1 MFKGFNI
8 FIRHISYDSFKKVPI
23 KNSLSFWCYI
33 QERSDLIQADHDL
46 LLALTSGL
54 KTCLLGASPTQD
66 ARDHTENQAE
76 QSQKRKP
83 LCQVSADCTATSGTN
98 GCRLQRRAAGD
109 LNQFDSGKCVLG
121 PWGWVPFFLW
131 WIFSSFWP
139 WWCWVLETV
148 DLRYGFDIVK
158 IFSSYGYDVL
168 WLLMS
173 YAVKSQCP
181 SHTKRKH
188 LIKFNYLH
196 TLTPIIFTYIF
207 NKLVTYR
214 IQPLSSFS
222 QVAVSGGL
230 GWGWFTQGLH
240 GCL

>member
-1 MFKGFNI
+1 MFV
-8 FIRHISYDSFKKVPI
+8 RHISYDSFKKVPI
-23 KNSLSFWCYI
+23 KNSLSFWCHI
-33 QERSDLIQADHDL
+33 QGRSDLIQADHDL

-54 KTCLLGASPTQD
+54 KTCLLGASHTQD

-83 LCQVSADCTATSGTN
+83 LFQVSADCTAHLEQMGVACKDALRVTWISLIAEN
-98 GCRLQRRAAGD
+98 V
-109 LNQFDSGKCVLG
+109 FWG

-148 DLRYGFDIVK
+148 DLRYGFDFVK
-158 IFSSYGYDVL
+158 IFSSDGYDVL
-168 WLLMS
+168 WLLIC

-188 LIKFNYLH
+188 LVVFIL
-196 TLTPIIFTYIF
+196 
-207 NKLVTYR
+207 
-214 IQPLSSFS
+214 
-222 QVAVSGGL
+222 
-230 GWGWFTQGLH
+230 
-240 GCL
+240 